1 MKKGI
6 LRQGLLLILAF
17 LLVFSTAVAETE
29 DVDAQAEKIFRA
41 HKTTGGTVLVA
52 RDGEIVY
59 RMNYGFMNKKQQ
71 IPVDDSTHFRI
82 ASVTKMVSAM
92 YMMQLVEQGLV
103 DLDADVSDYLGFT
116 MRNPYYYDTP
126 ITLRMLMTHTASITR
141 QSGVRGRTLESL
153 LGTKSA
159 SFYLNAIPGRKYA
172 YSNLGAGVMG
182 SIIESVTG
190 KNINDAVTEGVFQP
204 LQMDAAYHPALIQ
217 DVDSITNVYD
227 NNCNLKTA
235 AQKLIDEEWDAGV
248 DPAHHYNITV
258 GSLWITGE
266 DLLRLGMLICNGG
279 ELDGVRLLQEDTVAE
294 MMAEQQGKGGI
305 TASTPYGLC
314 VNRNDTL
321 IENRMVYGHQGISG
335 AIAANVYY
343 EPESRFVFVLITNG
357 CKNGQNNRVCAISR
371 KMFTLMWEN
380 FGEE

>member
-1 MKKGI
+1 MEKTI
-6 LRQGLLLILAF
+6 LKRGLLFMLAF
-17 LLVFSTAVAETE
+17 LLLFSSAVAETE

-59 RMNYGFMNKKQQ
+59 RMNYGFKDKKRQ
-71 IPVDDSTHFRI
+71 ISVDDSTHFRV

-92 YMMQLVEQGLV
+92 YVMQLVEQGLV
-103 DLDADVSDYLGFT
+103 DLDADVSDYLGFS
-116 MRNPYYYDTP
+116 MRNPHYKDTP
-126 ITLRMLMTHTASITR
+126 ITMRMLMTHTASISR
-141 QSGVRGRTLESL
+141 KSGIRGRTLESL
-153 LGTKSA
+153 LGTRST
-159 SFYLNAIPGRKYA
+159 SLYLNAMPGKKYV
-172 YSNLGAGVMG
+172 YSNLGAGIMG

-190 KNINDAVTEGVFQP
+190 KNINDAVTEGIFQP

-217 DVDSITNVYD
+217 DQDSITNVYD

-235 AQKLIDEEWDAGV
+235 AQKLIEEEWDDGV

-266 DLLRLGMLICNGG
+266 DLLRLGMLMCDGG
-279 ELDGVRLLQEDTVAE
+279 ELDGVRLLQGDTVAE
-294 MMAEQQGKGGI
+294 MMVDQQGKGGI
-305 TASTPYGLC
+305 TAETPYGLC
-314 VNRNDTL
+314 INRNDTL
-321 IENRMVYGHQGISG
+321 IEDRMVYGHQGISG

-357 CKNGQNNRVCAISR
+357 CKNGMNNRVCAISR

>member
-1 MKKGI
+1 MEKTI
-6 LRQGLLLILAF
+6 LKRGLLFMLAF
-17 LLVFSTAVAETE
+17 LLLFSGAVAETE

-52 RDGEIVY
+52 KDGEIVY
-59 RMNYGFMNKKQQ
+59 RMNYGFKDKKRQ
-71 IPVDDSTHFRI
+71 ISVDNQTHFRV

-92 YMMQLVEQGLV
+92 YVMQLVEQGLV
-103 DLDADVSDYLGFT
+103 DLDADISDYLGFS
-116 MRNPYYYDTP
+116 MRNPHYKDTP
-126 ITLRMLMTHTASITR
+126 ITLRMLMTHTASISR
-141 QSGVRGRTLESL
+141 KSGIRGRTLESL

-159 SFYLNAIPGRKYA
+159 SFYLNAMPGRKYA
-172 YSNLGAGVMG
+172 YSNLGAGIMG

-190 KNINDAVTEGVFQP
+190 KNINDAVTEGIFQP
-204 LQMDAAYHPALIQ
+204 LQMDAAYHPSLIQ
-217 DVDSITNVYD
+217 DQDSITNVYD

-235 AQKLIDEEWDAGV
+235 AQKLIEEEWDDGV
-248 DPAHHYNITV
+248 DPTHHYNITV

-266 DLLRLGMLICNGG
+266 DLLRLGMLMCDGG

-294 MMAEQQGKGGI
+294 MMADQQGKGGI
-305 TASTPYGLC
+305 TADTPYGLC
-314 VNRNDTL
+314 VDRNETL
-321 IENRMVYGHQGISG
+321 IEDRMVYGHQGISG

-357 CKNGQNNRVCAISR
+357 CKNGMNNRVCAISR